1 MLIYPSRTSPVSDTT
16 MQHTSSMDVLARCH
30 ACLLALLSTLQS
42 LILFGSVMW
51 SISIVLFFAFLFNS
65 TVGIDCYVPL
75 FFKNSPRYKY
85 SQHHHICYVQ
95 NRQLPRIS
103 RTVYSRY
110 YILLHSQPQQWYYPA

>member
-1 MLIYPSRTSPVSDTT
+1 MLVYASRTSPVSDTI

-51 SISIVLFFAFLFNS
+51 SIAIFLFFVFLFNS
-65 TVGIDCYVPL
+65 PVGIYCYVPL
-75 FFKNSPRYKY
+75 FFKNSPRYKHPR
-85 SQHHHICYVQ
+85 HHHICYVQ
-95 NRQLPRIS
+95 NRQLPRIN

-110 YILLHSQPQQWYYPA
+110 YYIFLHPQQWYYPA